1 MRVLVKLISLI
12 GLVLT
17 VVPAFLVFGGVIVW
31 QTHANLMLLG
41 AVLWFATAPFWMRD
55 ARR

>member
-1 MRVLVKLISLI
+1 MKKTMFVLSLI

-17 VVPAFLVFGGVIVW
+17 AMPAVLVFLNLLSW

-41 AVLWFATAPFWMRD
+41 TVLWFVAAPWWMREVEK
-55 ARR
+55 